1 MPHISDV
8 LSGPLAPEGTSCFVE
23 LQELLL
29 SIPAAV
35 PLTDQRR
42 TLTLW
47 FIGFCLSG
55 PSSSSS
61 TLAAMLSALLYRP
74 SSRRSL
80 CDADYNICINDTAM
94 LNPIMHATCPFNKHD
109 ASCIGHLMV
118 DRRHDP
124 LSGRC

>member
-61 TLAAMLSALLYRP
+61 TLAAMLSLVALMYQPL
-74 SSRRSL
+74 SRRSSR
-80 CDADYNICINDTAM
+80 AM
-94 LNPIMHATCPFNKHD
+94 LATTV
-109 ASCIGHLMV
+109 ASTMLQC
-118 DRRHDP
+118 
-124 LSGRC
+124 